1 MTEIKL
7 FRDGDANI
15 VKGIM
20 SGHTDYAEVGSDIV
34 CASISSV
41 IYMALGG
48 IENVLNTQFGY
59 EVADGYVEFV
69 LPCDLNDDKIK
80 EINILLD
87 SMYLFLKDIESQYPG
102 NVKITELEV

>member
-7 FRDGDANI
+7 FRDRDANI
-15 VKGIM
+15 VKGIV
-20 SGHTDYAEVGSDIV
+20 SGHTGYAEEGSDIV
-34 CASISSV
+34 CASVSSV
-41 IYMALGG
+41 IFMALNG

-59 EVADGYVEFV
+59 ETGEGYLEFV

-87 SMYLFLKDIESQYPG
+87 SMYLFLQDLQSQYPD

>member
-7 FRDGDANI
+7 FRDRDANI
-15 VKGIM
+15 VKGVM
-20 SGHTDYAEVGSDIV
+20 SGHTDYAEIGSDIV
-34 CASISSV
+34 CASVSSV
-41 IYMALGG
+41 IFMALNG

-59 EVADGYVEFV
+59 ETDDGYAEFV
-69 LPCDLNDDKIK
+69 LPCDLDENKVK

-87 SMYLFLKDIESQYPG
+87 SMYLFLKELESQYPG

>member
-59 EVADGYVEFV
+59 ETGDGYLEFV

-87 SMYLFLKDIESQYPG
+87 SMYLFLKELEKQYPN
-102 NVKITELEV
+102 NVMITELEV

>member
-48 IENVLNTQFGY
+48 IG
-59 EVADGYVEFV
+59 
-69 LPCDLNDDKIK
+69 DDAA
-80 EINILLD
+80 
-87 SMYLFLKDIESQYPG
+87 
-102 NVKITELEV
+102 

>member
-7 FRDGDANI
+7 FRDRDANI

-20 SGHTDYAEVGSDIV
+20 SGHTDYADMGSDIV

-41 IYMALGG
+41 IFMTLNG

-59 EVADGYVEFV
+59 ETGDGYLEFV
-69 LPCDLNDDKIK
+69 LPCDLDENKIK

-87 SMYLFLKDIESQYPG
+87 SMYLFLQDLQSQYPD
-102 NVKITELEV
+102 NVMITELEV

>member
-1 MTEIKL
+1 MNAHV
-7 FRDGDANI
+7 FAVFVVGA
-15 VKGIM
+15 
-20 SGHTDYAEVGSDIV
+20 AEVIAD
-34 CASISSV
+34 C
-41 IYMALGG
+41 L
-48 IENVLNTQFGY
+48 
-59 EVADGYVEFV
+59 DGYVEFI

>member
-7 FRDGDANI
+7 FRDRDANI

-20 SGHTDYAEVGSDIV
+20 SGHTDFAEEGSDIV

-41 IYMALGG
+41 IFMALNG
-48 IENVLNTQFGY
+48 IEKVLNTQFGY
-59 EVADGYVEFV
+59 KAKAGSVEFI

-87 SMYLFLKDIESQYPG
+87 SMYLFLLDLQSQYPN

>member
-7 FRDGDANI
+7 FRDRDANI

-20 SGHTDYAEVGSDIV
+20 SGHTDYADMGSDIV

-41 IYMALGG
+41 IFMALNG
-48 IENVLNTQFGY
+48 IEKVLNTQFGY
-59 EVADGYVEFV
+59 ETGDGYLEFV
-69 LPCDLNDDKIK
+69 LPCDLDENKIK

-87 SMYLFLKDIESQYPG
+87 SMYLFLQDLQSQYPD
-102 NVKITELEV
+102 NVMITELEV